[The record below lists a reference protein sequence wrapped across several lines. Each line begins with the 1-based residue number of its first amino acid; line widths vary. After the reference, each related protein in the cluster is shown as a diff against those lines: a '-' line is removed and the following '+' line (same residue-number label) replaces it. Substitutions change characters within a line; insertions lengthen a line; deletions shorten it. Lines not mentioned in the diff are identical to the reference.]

1 MANKMAYNVFGIK
14 EREKEKRK
22 KNEEYELKESRVKS
36 RWIKHLEDGKIM
48 IVRNNVNNE

>member
-1 MANKMAYNVFGIK
+1 MIYPRYTLYGNMANKMAYNVFGIK

-36 RWIKHLEDGKIM
+36 R
-48 IVRNNVNNE
+48 